1 MVVRKDIDNCSAILT
16 VTITRDALK
25 PKLDAELKKVRQK
38 MPVKGFRPGQVPMD
52 HIKKMYG
59 SSIFTETLN
68 EMFSEDLVAYLRE
81 SGMNILGQ
89 PLPAEDQQQKF
100 TINVSNPDPEYA
112 IDYEV
117 GFVPK
122 FEIQG
127 IDKSTHYER
136 LTVSNLDELAEEDL
150 QYARKRVGSRT
161 NPTDGI
167 EENDIVKIAARELV
181 SAEGEVKEGGWETT
195 MTFLVKNI
203 QDEAFKTQL
212 LTLKTGD
219 TLRFNARAVENHE
232 KEEMHRKYILA
243 LPEDDHR
250 EVGDW
255 FEGPIE
261 EVSRVAD
268 AELNQEFYD
277 GYFGEGVTSKEEA
290 IEKLKLGIQQFYDV
304 RSNALLFRSFQERLL
319 ELNKIELPDKFLKRW
334 LGVTNQG
341 KLEPGQIEREYPA
354 FSDNLRWS
362 IIREDIMEAFGVE
375 VTDEELKEEYARRV
389 RNYFQANLPE
399 HILES
404 SIERLMKDEKDVEN
418 TRRELESDK
427 LLEAVRGQI
436 TLVDKPVSSEEFH
449 KIVEEVTAKAKAE
462 QSQDVEIRTTLEDEV
477 ME

>member
-25 PKLDAELKKVRQK
+25 PKLDTELKKVRQK
-38 MPVKGFRPGQVPMD
+38 MPIKGFRPGQVPMD

-81 SGMNILGQ
+81 SKINILGQ

-100 TINVSNPDPEYA
+100 SIKISNPDPEYA

-136 LTVSNLDELAEEDL
+136 LTVNNLNELAEEDL
-150 QYARKRVGSRT
+150 QYGRKRVGNRS

-181 SAEGEVKEGGWETT
+181 SAEGEAKEGGWENT
-195 MTFLVKNI
+195 MTFLVNKV
-203 QDEAFKTQL
+203 QDEAFKAQL
-212 LTLKTGD
+212 LSLKTGD
-219 TLRFNARAVENHE
+219 VVRFNARSVENHE
-232 KEEMHRKYILA
+232 KEEMYRKYILA
-243 LPEDDHR
+243 LPDSDHR

-255 FEGPIE
+255 FEGAIE

-268 AELNQEFYD
+268 AELDQEFFD
-277 GYFGEGVTSKEEA
+277 GYFGGGVSSKEEA
-290 IEKLKLGIQQFYDV
+290 IERLKEGILQFYDV

-362 IIREDIMEAFGVE
+362 ILRDDLMETFRVE

-389 RNYFQANLPE
+389 RNYFQANLPA

-404 SIERLMKDEKDVEN
+404 SIERLMNDEKDVEK
-418 TRRELESDK
+418 TRSELESDK

-436 TLVDKPVSSEEFH
+436 TLVDKAVSSEEFH
-449 KIVEEVTAKAKAE
+449 KIVEEATAKAKAE
-462 QSQDVEIRTTLEDEV
+462 QSEDVELRTTLDE
-477 ME
+477 EA

>member
-261 EVSRVAD
+261 VSRVAD

-290 IEKLKLGIQQFYDV
+290 IEKLKIGIQQFYDV